1 MTRLLRNVVVG
12 ALALAVPTIAVASD
26 YNIDVTHSQVMFRVK
41 HLGISKVTGAF
52 TTFEGSFQFDPADL
66 SQTKVML
73 TLDPAS
79 VDTGNEKRDAHLQ
92 SEDFFDVVKFP
103 EMTFVS
109 TKVTDVTDDSFTLH
123 GDLTM
128 HGVTKPV
135 VLEVEFGGAVKD
147 PWGNQ
152 RAAFSAKGTIQREEF
167 GLSYNAAL
175 ETGGFVIGK
184 DVDIIIEVEG
194 IAA

>member
-1 MTRLLRNVVVG
+1 MTRLIRNVVVG
-12 ALALAVPTIAVASD
+12 ALALAVPAVALAND
-26 YNIDVTHSQVMFRVK
+26 YSVDITHSQVMFRVK

-52 TTFEGSFQFDPADL
+52 TAFEGSFQFTPGDFSKTTA
-66 SQTKVML
+66 ML
-73 TLDPAS
+73 TIDPSS
-79 VDTGNEKRDAHLQ
+79 VDTGNEKRDGHLQ
-92 SEDFFDVVKFP
+92 SEDFFDAETFP

-109 TKVTDVTDDSFTLH
+109 TKVSDITDDSFHLH

-135 VLEVEFGGAVKD
+135 VLEVEFGGTVTD
-147 PWGNQ
+147 PWGNN
-152 RAAFSAKGTIQREEF
+152 RAAFSAKAKIQREDF
-167 GLSYNAAL
+167 GLTYNAAL
-175 ETGGFVIGK
+175 ESGGFVIGK